1 MSKLNILTYP
11 DPFLKTKARAV
22 ESVGEAEQSLIED
35 MVETMYGAR
44 GIGLAATQV
53 GVDKRIIILDV
64 PDETTEDSDT
74 NDGEV
79 FEEGRSRGRSIKED
93 RPSEEAKRGGNL
105 LKLINPEIINSS
117 GSIVYEEGCLSVP
130 GVNADVKRAGEVTV
144 RALNQDGEQFEIE
157 ASGLLAVAFQHE
169 IDHLDGILFI
179 EHLGRIKRNLI
190 KRRLRKI
197 AAEELESA

>member
-64 PDETTEDSDT
+64 P
-74 NDGEV
+74 
-79 FEEGRSRGRSIKED
+79 
-93 RPSEEAKRGGNL
+93 
-105 LKLINPEIINSS
+105 
-117 GSIVYEEGCLSVP
+117 
-130 GVNADVKRAGEVTV
+130 
-144 RALNQDGEQFEIE
+144 
-157 ASGLLAVAFQHE
+157 
-169 IDHLDGILFI
+169 
-179 EHLGRIKRNLI
+179 
-190 KRRLRKI
+190 
-197 AAEELESA
+197 